1 MTKFLDGNG
10 LVQLV
15 SGLKDY
21 IETRFDNV
29 FKRRI
34 LEANNPVGTVRE
46 FSVPTNPA
54 TLLGIGTWS
63 QIAQG
68 RTLVGVNTSDPDF
81 NYAGRTGG
89 EKTHKLTVGELP
101 KHQLTVNLKYETTT
115 AAAGTGINW
124 ALCEPRW
131 ASNPDFK
138 TSSIGDDQPHNN
150 LQPYYCVYVWRRIA

>member
-1 MTKFLDGNG
+1 MTKFLDRNG
-10 LVQLV
+10 VVQLV

-46 FSVPTNPA
+46 FSVPTDPA
-54 TLLGIGTWS
+54 TLLGIGTWV

-68 RTLVGVNTSDPDF
+68 RALVGVSSGDPDF
-81 NYAGRTGG
+81 NYAGKTGG
-89 EKTHKLTVGELP
+89 EKTHKLTVEELAGHGHELKGCLTGEDVP
-101 KHQLTVNLKYETTT
+101 IYNTGNNWAQTYETWKSDRWI
-115 AAAGTGINW
+115 ANTG
-124 ALCEPRW
+124 
-131 ASNPDFK
+131 
-138 TSSIGDDQPHNN
+138 GDQPHNN